1 MTACTPRSHLERLL
15 QEKTFA
21 VTAEV
26 GPSKGPNLD
35 LIRKKSAH
43 VKGFVDAAYI
53 TDNQSAVVRMSPVVC
68 AGVLQECGVE
78 PVVQLTCRDR
88 NRMALQS
95 DMLAMAGLGI
105 RNLLCLT
112 GDHQSLGNHPMA
124 RGVFDLDSISFIG
137 LARRFADESRFFNG
151 EEFKGTA
158 PMFIGGA
165 ANPFAP
171 PLSAR
176 MIRLQKKIANGVD
189 YINTQAIFDLSIFDT
204 WMDAV
209 RQAGLHEK
217 VYILAGIVP
226 AKSARA
232 LRFMKQS
239 VSGLL
244 IPDALIT
251 RMEQAK
257 DPEDEGITIAVE
269 MVHELRQREGI
280 AGVHLMPVMWEPA
293 IPEIC
298 KRAELLPRPEMQP
311 ATTPELAT
319 AP

>member
-1 MTACTPRSHLERLL
+1 MNERAPRSHLEHLL
-15 QEKTFA
+15 REGTFV

-26 GPSKGPNLD
+26 GPSKGPNLG
-35 LIRKKSAH
+35 LIRKKSGY
-43 VKGFVDAAYI
+43 VKGNVDAAYI
-53 TDNQSAVVRMSPVVC
+53 TDNQSAVVRMSPVVS
-68 AGVLQECGVE
+68 AGVLKECGVE

-95 DMLAMAGLGI
+95 EMLAMAGLGI
-105 RNLLCLT
+105 TNLLCLT

-151 EEFKGTA
+151 EEFKGVA

-171 PLSAR
+171 PLFAR
-176 MIRLQKKIANGVD
+176 IIRLKKKIANGVD
-189 YINTQAIFDLSIFDT
+189 YVNTQAIFDLSIFDT

-209 RQAGLHEK
+209 RAAGMHEK
-217 VYILAGIVP
+217 AHILAGIVP

-244 IPDALIT
+244 IPDELIT

-257 DPEDEGITIAVE
+257 APEDEGINIAVE
-269 MVHELRQREGI
+269 LIHELQGREGI
-280 AGVHLMPVMWEPA
+280 AGVHLMPVMWEAA

-298 KRAELLPRPEMQP
+298 QRDGLLPRPEMANPTAQ
-311 ATTPELAT
+311 ELAT
-319 AP
+319 AS